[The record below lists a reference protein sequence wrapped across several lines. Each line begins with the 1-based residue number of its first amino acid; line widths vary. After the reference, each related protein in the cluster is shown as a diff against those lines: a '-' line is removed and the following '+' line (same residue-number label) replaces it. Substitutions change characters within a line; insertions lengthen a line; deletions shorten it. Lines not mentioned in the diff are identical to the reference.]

1 MTVINKVGVR
11 KETPFRFDNV
21 GSFLIPKTLKVAR
34 KAYQEDRLTQEELT
48 LIEDEAI
55 RDLVKKQKEIGLKAI
70 TDGEF
75 RRSWWHLDFMW
86 GLNGVEKVDVDNGYK
101 FEHEET
107 RAESARLTGKIS
119 GEGHPFVEHF
129 KFIQQFADEEV
140 IARQTLPAPAQFF
153 AELQRPEN
161 IEATQKVYP
170 DTEALIADIASAYQT
185 VISELY
191 EAGCRSVQLDD
202 CTWGMLV
209 DEGYWDWASK
219 NTNETVESLSR
230 LYVSLNNG
238 AIEGHPEDLA
248 ITTHVCRGNY
258 HSTWASSGAYDTVAE
273 ILFGDE
279 KVDAY
284 YLEFDTERSG
294 GFESLV
300 NVSDDKLVVLGL
312 FSSKVGTLED
322 KEEIKAR
329 IEEASKYVPLERLC
343 VSPQCGFASTE
354 EGNILTEEEQWN
366 KLRLVREVAEEVWGK

>member
-21 GSFLIPKTLKVAR
+21 GSFLRPKTLKVAR

-219 NTNETVESLSR
+219 NTDETVESLSR

>member
-1 MTVINKVGVR
+1 MAVINKVGTR

-21 GSFLIPKTLKVAR
+21 GSFLRPATLKVAR
-34 KAYQEDRLTQEELT
+34 KAYQEDRLTREELT

-55 RDLVKKQKEIGLKAI
+55 RDLVEKQKGIGLKAI

-86 GLNGVEKVDVDNGYK
+86 GLNGVEKVDIDRGYQFNG
-101 FEHEET
+101 EET
-107 RAESARLTGKIS
+107 RPESARLTGKIS

-140 IARQTLPAPAQFF
+140 IARQTLPAPAQFLL
-153 AELQRPEN
+153 ELQRPEN
-161 IEATQKVYP
+161 IEATQQFYP
-170 DTEALIADIASAYQT
+170 DTDELIEDIAAAYRT
-185 VISELY
+185 VIKDLY
-191 EAGCRSVQLDD
+191 ASGCRSVQIDD
-202 CTWGMLV
+202 CTWGILV
-209 DEGYWDWASK
+209 DENFWKTLNDDAS
-219 NTNETVESLSR
+219 VES
-230 LYVSLNNG
+230 YAKAFVNVNNK
-238 AIEGHPEDLA
+238 AIEGHPRDLA

-273 ILFGDE
+273 ILFGEE

-284 YLEFDTERSG
+284 YLEFDTERAG

-300 NVSDDKLVVLGL
+300 NVGEDKLVVLGL
-312 FSSKVGTLED
+312 FSSKVAELED
-322 KEEIKAR
+322 KKEIKAR

-366 KLRLVREVAEEVWGK
+366 KLRLVHEVAEEVWGK

>member
-1 MTVINKVGVR
+1 MTVINKVGTR

-21 GSFLIPKTLKVAR
+21 GSFLRPKTLKVAR

-55 RDLVKKQKEIGLKAI
+55 RDLVQKQKEIGLKAI

-119 GEGHPFVEHF
+119 GENHPFVEHF

-230 LYVSLNNG
+230 LYVSLNKG
-238 AIEGHPEDLA
+238 
-248 ITTHVCRGNY
+248 
-258 HSTWASSGAYDTVAE
+258 
-273 ILFGDE
+273 GD
-279 KVDAY
+279 
-284 YLEFDTERSG
+284 
-294 GFESLV
+294 
-300 NVSDDKLVVLGL
+300 
-312 FSSKVGTLED
+312 
-322 KEEIKAR
+322 
-329 IEEASKYVPLERLC
+329 
-343 VSPQCGFASTE
+343 
-354 EGNILTEEEQWN
+354 
-366 KLRLVREVAEEVWGK
+366 

>member
-21 GSFLIPKTLKVAR
+21 GSFLRPKTLKVAR

-322 KEEIKAR
+322 KKEIKAR
-329 IEEASKYVPLERLC
+329 IEEASKYVPIERLC

>member
-1 MTVINKVGVR
+1 MTVINKVGTR

-21 GSFLIPKTLKVAR
+21 GSFLRPKTLKVAR

-191 EAGCRSVQLDD
+191 EAGCRSIQLDD

-219 NTNETVESLSR
+219 NTDETVKSLSK

-366 KLRLVREVAEEVWGK
+366 KLCLVREVAAEVWGK

>member
-21 GSFLIPKTLKVAR
+21 GSFLRPKTLKVAR

-366 KLRLVREVAEEVWGK
+366 KLCLVREVAAEVWGK

>member
-1 MTVINKVGVR
+1 MTVINKVGTR

-21 GSFLIPKTLKVAR
+21 GSFLRPKTLKVAR

-55 RDLVKKQKEIGLKAI
+55 RDLVQKQKEIGLKAI

-86 GLNGVEKVDVDNGYK
+86 GLNGVEKVDIDRGYQ
-101 FEHEET
+101 FNDEET

-119 GEGHPFVEHF
+119 GESHPFVEHF
-129 KFIQQFADEEV
+129 KFIEQFADEEV
-140 IARQTLPAPAQFF
+140 IARQTLPAPAQFLL
-153 AELQRPEN
+153 ELQRPEN
-161 IEATQKVYP
+161 IETTQKVYP
-170 DTEALIADIASAYQT
+170 DMEELIEDIASAYHT

-191 EAGCRSVQLDD
+191 EAGCRNVQLDD
-202 CTWGMLV
+202 CTWGILV
-209 DEGYWDWASK
+209 DENFWKTLNDDAS
-219 NTNETVESLSR
+219 VESYGR
-230 LYVSLNNG
+230 AFVEVNNK

-322 KEEIKAR
+322 KNEIKAR
-329 IEEASKYVPLERLC
+329 IEEASKYVPIERLC